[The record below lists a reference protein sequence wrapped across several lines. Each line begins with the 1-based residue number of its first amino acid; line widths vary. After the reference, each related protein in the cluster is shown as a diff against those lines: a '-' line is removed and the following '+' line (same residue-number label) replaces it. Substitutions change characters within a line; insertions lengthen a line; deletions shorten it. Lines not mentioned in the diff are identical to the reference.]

1 MFQAYPLAEES
12 LLSTSET
19 NITSVDIKQS
29 SQTSF
34 EDMRDFRRVANE
46 ATRGLMAS
54 EEKSRQPPMY
64 AMCAEPYSTWR
75 CMCLVM
81 LMVCFVAA
89 TPLSLLLTIPAYI
102 LADRAEILSQ
112 QGFKRE
118 SCLNCLISV
127 ILNLAATAIAMTCLG
142 IAMFL
147 YIYLA
152 SHR

>member
-34 EDMRDFRRVANE
+34 EDVSLSADVYAHVFCGPQLQMRDFRRVANE
-46 ATRGLMAS
+46 ATRGLRAS
-54 EEKSRQPPMY
+54 EEKSRQPPIY

-102 LADRAEILSQ
+102 LADRVS
-112 QGFKRE
+112 
-118 SCLNCLISV
+118 
-127 ILNLAATAIAMTCLG
+127 
-142 IAMFL
+142 
-147 YIYLA
+147 
-152 SHR
+152 